1 MSPVTILTGGST
13 GIGAAVLTR
22 LTEAGRRVLV
32 LGRSAPQVKQD
43 TDFLPCDLSTPD
55 GVQAAR
61 SAVEAYLAERGAHA
75 EVLINNAGGGLP
87 SPAADLDAEVL
98 QADLTLNLVAP
109 MLLCATVLPGM
120 RAAGRGVIVNVA
132 STAGRR
138 GVAYLH
144 GYGASKA
151 GLLNFTQSLAA
162 EVVGE
167 GIRVNAVCPGAAR
180 TELAETGRAQLSQLH
195 GLDLADYQQRMAK
208 ATGLS
213 RLLSADEV
221 AEVVCWLAEG
231 HDRPLTGQTI
241 NVCGTL
247 EMG

>member
-22 LTEAGRRVLV
+22 LLAAGRRVLV
-32 LGRSAPQVKQD
+32 LGRSAPQAKQEV
-43 TDFLPCDLSTPD
+43 DFLPCDLSTED
-55 GVQAAR
+55 GVADAQAA
-61 SAVEAYLAERGAHA
+61 VLAYLGERETHA

-87 SPAADLDAEVL
+87 CPAEELSAETL
-98 QADLTLNLVAP
+98 RADLTLNLLAP

-120 RAAGRGVIVNVA
+120 RAAGRGVVVNVA

-144 GYGASKA
+144 GYGSAKA

-162 EVVGE
+162 EVVAD
-167 GIRVNAVCPGAAR
+167 GIRVNAVCPGAAH
-180 TELAETGRAQLSQLH
+180 TELAETGRAQLSRLH
-195 GLDLADYQQRMAK
+195 GLELADYQQRMAK

-231 HDRPLTGQTI
+231 HDRPLTGQAL